1 MKSENKLRDISLANA
16 SLCIYQFIVPVVY
29 EYYFYLL
36 TLYNQ
41 HTIVLGSGTRG
52 SKVQNLSD
60 FF

>member
-1 MKSENKLRDISLANA
+1 MKSENKLRDISLANT
-16 SLCIYQFIVPVVY
+16 SLYISVY
-29 EYYFYLL
+29 STSFYLL